1 MERNNFTGSL
11 PNFGNNPS
19 IHYVNVRLNAFGGQI
34 PAFTNLSN
42 LRSLILNNNSFTSIG
57 EPDNLPNLWYYYAH
71 NNQLTGEIPD
81 FTTCTNLRY
90 MTLYNN
96 QLSAYKV
103 GSFKSLYRIRYFDLS
118 NNNLGQT
125 AQDNII
131 FDLYD
136 NWFAIKR
143 GGVTINLRGNQNSV
157 GTNEVPSDEA
167 KEKAL
172 ILVANGWNVSV
183 NGGLS

>member
-1 MERNNFTGSL
+1 
-11 PNFGNNPS
+11 
-19 IHYVNVRLNAFGGQI
+19 VNVISNAFSGQI
-34 PAFTNLSN
+34 PAFTNLSSLHN
-42 LRSLILNNNSFTSIG
+42 LQLNNNAFTSIG
-57 EPDNLPNLWYYYAH
+57 EPNNLPNLYYYYAH

-90 MTLYNN
+90 LTLYNN

-103 GSFKSLYRIRYFDLS
+103 GSFRSLYRIRYFDLS
-118 NNNLGQT
+118 NNNLSQT

-143 GGVTINLRGNQNSV
+143 GGVTINLRGNKNSIGV
-157 GTNEVPSDEA
+157 NETPSDEA
-167 KEKAL
+167 KEKAV

-183 NGGLS
+183 NGGLT

>member
-1 MERNNFTGSL
+1 MNIKNNNFSG
-11 PNFGNNPS
+11 
-19 IHYVNVRLNAFGGQI
+19 II

-42 LRSLILNNNSFTSIG
+42 LRYLFLHNNSFTGIG
-57 EPDNLPNLWYYYAH
+57 EPSNLSNLWYYYAH
-71 NNQLTGEIPD
+71 NNQIAGEIPD

-90 MTLYNN
+90 LTLYNN

-118 NNNLGQT
+118 NNNLNQT
-125 AQDNII
+125 TQDNII

-136 NWFAIKR
+136 NWNAIKR
-143 GGVTINLRGNQNSV
+143 GGVTINLRGNKNNV
-157 GTNEVPSDEA
+157 GVNETPSDEA

-172 ILVANGWNVSV
+172 ILAQNGWSISV

>member
-1 MERNNFTGSL
+1 MARQKRQN
-11 PNFGNNPS
+11 
-19 IHYVNVRLNAFGGQI
+19 IHYVNVVNNNFTGII
-34 PAFTNLSN
+34 PGFSNLSN
-42 LRSLILNNNSFTSIG
+42 LRYIYLQNNSFTGIG
-57 EPDNLPNLWYYYAH
+57 EPNNLPNLYYYYAH
-71 NNQLTGEIPD
+71 NNQLQGEIPD

-90 MTLYNN
+90 LTLYNN
-96 QLSAYKV
+96 QLSAYKL

-118 NNNLGQT
+118 NNNLNQT
-125 AQDNII
+125 TQDNII

-136 NWFAIKR
+136 NWNAIKR
-143 GGVTINLRGNQNSV
+143 GGVTVNLRGNKNNV

-172 ILVANGWNVSV
+172 ILVQNGWNISV